1 MRASEFFSAIR
12 QGKLGPAYFLRGPDR
27 FLHEE
32 CRSALIASLPEEVR
46 QWCLSEIEYTPGRLA
61 RELEGACQ
69 MPMLGG
75 HSFLLF
81 SDPEDF
87 KHAGDPD
94 YEALASYLERPSPF
108 ATVVFAAVEPDRR
121 RRFIQLLEKKSEV
134 VDLLPLARREA
145 AEWLKGYLGRAGV
158 QVETDLAE
166 AIAAKFE
173 SSKDP
178 RKESAAAGV
187 NLLWAR
193 TEVEKL
199 LTARPGAQRLEPADL
214 EMLVAFREEHVI
226 GKLLRT
232 IADRDFPKALKHL
245 RSLLASKESEMLLL
259 WSIGDL
265 FRQALKS
272 GSSAGSAP
280 RRGGSW
286 NRWSSPY
293 STQEIA
299 PQLQRKYTQ
308 PEILAADLTRFALEL
323 AAWGAK
329 DATALTLMDTPPA
342 AAWSYAQDLLREL
355 GALDGSGRIT
365 AHGRELVRLPTAPR
379 LGHMLLRASQQN
391 LAPTAAWIAVM
402 LEERD
407 AGGDS
412 DLAARLKRLRSEGGG
427 RAREAVGQL
436 LRLVDERDDQPD
448 ESALGRVLSWAFPE
462 RIARKRTGQV
472 SVYQCEDGGEARLH
486 DKDPLVK
493 FDWLAVAHWDPAR
506 ARRIYLA
513 APLDEAEVL
522 ADHQDRIVVSEEVR
536 WDAASEAVVAEEQRR
551 LGALVLRR
559 KPLRSEGAREAQR
572 AAMLDGIRQ
581 MGIGA
586 LPWNE
591 EARQWQARVQSLRL
605 WRESES
611 WPDMSD
617 AALLA
622 TLNEWL
628 APYLDG
634 VTRRAHLGKL
644 DLLEILDGRLDY
656 ATRQKLQ
663 RLAPTHVEVPTGSRI
678 RLSYQP
684 PNAPAL
690 EVKLQEM
697 FGCRDTPAVNE
708 GRTKVVLHLL
718 SPGQRPV
725 AVTQD
730 LAGFWVRGY
739 LDVKKDMKGRYPRH
753 PWPEDPLTAPPTRR
767 AKRRGT

>member
-1 MRASEFFSAIR
+1 MLAFLPGAREIRDAQRVIEARAENQSGQSRLISVHPLYGDLSSAEQDAALMPARDGHRKVILATNIAQTSLTVEGVTTVVDSGYVRAARFDLGAGANRLDTLRVSRASAD
-12 QGKLGPAYFLRGPDR
+12 Q
-27 FLHEE
+27 
-32 CRSALIASLPEEVR
+32 RS
-46 QWCLSEIEYTPGRLA
+46 
-61 RELEGACQ
+61 
-69 MPMLGG
+69 
-75 HSFLLF
+75 
-81 SDPEDF
+81 
-87 KHAGDPD
+87 
-94 YEALASYLERPSPF
+94 
-108 ATVVFAAVEPDRR
+108 
-121 RRFIQLLEKKSEV
+121 
-134 VDLLPLARREA
+134 
-145 AEWLKGYLGRAGV
+145 GRAGR
-158 QVETDLAE
+158 LG
-166 AIAAKFE
+166 
-173 SSKDP
+173 P
-178 RKESAAAGV
+178 GV
-187 NLLWAR
+187 AYR
-193 TEVEKL
+193 
-199 LTARPGAQRLEPADL
+199 
-214 EMLVAFREEHVI
+214 
-226 GKLLRT
+226 
-232 IADRDFPKALKHL
+232 
-245 RSLLASKESEMLLL
+245 L
-259 WSIGDL
+259 WSEEQHGRLPAHD
-265 FRQALKS
+265 
-272 GSSAGSAP
+272 
-280 RRGGSW
+280 
-286 NRWSSPY
+286 
-293 STQEIA
+293 T
-299 PQLQRKYTQ
+299 